1 MKATMFIELNIKS
14 RLGCYHRL
22 QKKISNMLYDIK
34 QYFLLYSFLIKY
46 KKKHVVIICNSDDL
60 RVVLL
65 NFS

>member
-22 QKKISNMLYDIK
+22 QKNIKHALRYKAVLFTLFISYKI
-34 QYFLLYSFLIKY
+34 Q
-46 KKKHVVIICNSDDL
+46 KKHVVIICNSDDL